1 MEGSE
6 VKIEEVE
13 TEWTLLK
20 KEVHNRLDSS
30 AAHCSNIIII
40 QIYFFIW
47 LTGTL

>member
-30 AAHCSNIIII
+30 VAHCSYVI
-40 QIYFFIW
+40 QI
-47 LTGTL
+47 